1 MNIKEGK
8 IERKDKKLKAEKNT
22 DTIYNFFSTTHIKY
36 SYFYL

>member
-8 IERKDKKLKAEKNT
+8 IERKDKKLKAENNT
-22 DTIYNFFSTTHIKY
+22 DTFSSEQYTLHTKY